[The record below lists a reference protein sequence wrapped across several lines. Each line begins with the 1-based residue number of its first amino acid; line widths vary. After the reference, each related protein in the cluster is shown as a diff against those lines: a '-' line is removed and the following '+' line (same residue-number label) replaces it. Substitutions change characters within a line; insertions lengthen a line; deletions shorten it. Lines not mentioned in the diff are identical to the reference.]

1 MVLKG
6 HTIVSKEHHN
16 INSKAFKSFGPVIIV
31 EELPI
36 PGDAGKGKS
45 VQTGGVGFAVYVFGT
60 LRKLPDAVAANL
72 FVSVNFVD

>member
-1 MVLKG
+1 MGNGTEGPHHCIKG
-6 HTIVSKEHHN
+6 ASQHKL
-16 INSKAFKSFGPVIIV
+16 KSFGPVIIA

-45 VQTGGVGFAVYVFGT
+45 VQTGGVGFAVYEFGT